1 MRIIFHA
8 LNPCHFHIG
17 FRVTN
22 FENIF
27 SCFKPMSFPHWFPSN
42 EFWGLKH
49 EKLFYPNNIK
59 SKLYTVCNSLHTC
72 QARTTLMLFNT
83 TFNNISVIMVV
94 SFIDGGPREN
104 HDLSQVTDK
113 LYHIML
119 YTSPWSRFELTTSV
133 VIDTDCRG
141 SCESN
146 CHTITATAAPDPHW
160 KWSEY
165 SNVLEIKMKMWIHV
179 PQHKDTMYT
188 TLNSNNVCPCYIVYI
203 KLNKKFSVIY
213 TE

>member
-1 MRIIFHA
+1 
-8 LNPCHFHIG
+8 
-17 FRVTN
+17 
-22 FENIF
+22 
-27 SCFKPMSFPHWFPSN
+27 MSFPHWFPSN
-42 EFWGLKH
+42 EFW
-49 EKLFYPNNIK
+49 EYLFK
-59 SKLYTVCNSLHTC
+59 TKLYTVCNSLHTC

-104 HDLSQVTDK
+104 HALSQVTDK

-133 VIDTDCRG
+133 VIDTDCRD

-146 CHTITATAAPDPHW
+146 YHTITATAAPDPHW

-165 SNVLEIKMKMWIHV
+165 SNVLEFEMKIWIHV
-179 PQHKDTMYT
+179 PQHKDTMHT
-188 TLNSNNVCPCYIVYI
+188 TLDNNNFCPCYIVHI
-203 KLNKKFSVIY
+203 KLNKKFCVIY